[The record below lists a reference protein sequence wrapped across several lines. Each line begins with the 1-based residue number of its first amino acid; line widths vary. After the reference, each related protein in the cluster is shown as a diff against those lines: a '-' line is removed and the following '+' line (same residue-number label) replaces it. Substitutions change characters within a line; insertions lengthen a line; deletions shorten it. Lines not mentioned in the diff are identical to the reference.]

1 LLPPPPLSPLL
12 PPFPLL
18 SIPPPRAQTEPP
30 LNPPENREY
39 TAEVMFETFNV
50 PGLHIGVQA
59 VLALASS
66 LVGVPAAARTLTG
79 TVVDSGDGA
88 THVIPVS
95 DGYVIG
101 SAIRHVPLAGRDITA
116 FIQRSLRERG
126 EPVPPE
132 ESLDVARRIKET
144 CCYVGQDLVK
154 EFSRFDANPGKHFQR
169 LGFTARGGAR
179 GAYSVD
185 VGYEQFLGPELF
197 FNPELYSPDFT
208 KPLSEVVDEA
218 ILQAP
223 IDSRRALYGNIV
235 LSGGSTMFKNLHKR
249 LQMDLKERVEQRF
262 AVMRARE
269 SARLKGA
276 PLAAP
281 AEMKI
286 KVHSTDYQRFA
297 VWLGGSMMAAE
308 DGFRKHVITKEM
320 YSEEGP
326 RCARSSTSFKFT
338 SLG

>member
-1 LLPPPPLSPLL
+1 
-12 PPFPLL
+12 
-18 SIPPPRAQTEPP
+18 
-30 LNPPENREY
+30 
-39 TAEVMFETFNV
+39 MFETFSV

-59 VLALASS
+59 VLALAAS
-66 LVGVPAAARTLTG
+66 LVGVPAASRTLTG
-79 TVVDSGDGA
+79 TVIDSGDGS
-88 THVIPVS
+88 THVIPVAE
-95 DGYVIG
+95 GYVIG
-101 SAIRHVPLAGRDITA
+101 SAIRHIPLAGRDITA

-132 ESLDVARRIKET
+132 DSLDVARRIKES

-154 EFSRFDANPGKHFQR
+154 EFGRFDANPGKHFQR
-169 LGFTARGGAR
+169 LPFTARGGAR
-179 GAYSVD
+179 GGYSVD

-235 LSGGSTMFKNLHKR
+235 LSGGSTLFRNLHKR
-249 LQMDLKERVEQRF
+249 LQVDLKERVEGRF

-281 AEMKI
+281 AEMKV
-286 KVHSTDYQRFA
+286 KVHSHDYQKYA

-308 DGFRKHVITKEM
+308 DSFRKHVITKEM
-320 YSEEGP
+320 YQEEV
-326 RCARSSTSFKFT
+326 RLLFFACFFWLSN
-338 SLG
+338 L

>member
-1 LLPPPPLSPLL
+1 MIAPSRILFF
-12 PPFPLL
+12 FPRARARR
-18 SIPPPRAQTEPP
+18 SRRRARRRPPRPAQ
-30 LNPPENREY
+30 
-39 TAEVMFETFNV
+39 
-50 PGLHIGVQA
+50 
-59 VLALASS
+59 
-66 LVGVPAAARTLTG
+66 
-79 TVVDSGDGA
+79 
-88 THVIPVS
+88 
-95 DGYVIG
+95 
-101 SAIRHVPLAGRDITA
+101 
-116 FIQRSLRERG
+116 
-126 EPVPPE
+126 
-132 ESLDVARRIKET
+132 
-144 CCYVGQDLVK
+144 VK
-154 EFSRFDANPGKHFQR
+154 EFSRFDANPAKHFPR
-169 LGFTARGGAR
+169 LPFTARGGAR
-179 GAYSVD
+179 GGYSVE

-281 AEMKI
+281 AEMKV
-286 KVHSTDYQRFA
+286 KVHSTDYQRYA

-320 YSEEGP
+320 YAEEGP
-326 RCARSSTSFKFT
+326 RCARSSTNFKFT